1 MSKDIDDM
9 TREEVQAELERLGI
23 CIKEPLDRILAKI
36 RCLRESMEREKGLPD
51 PLDDS
56 GEVDE

>member
-23 CIKEPLDRILAKI
+23 CIKEPLDRILAKV
-36 RCLRESMEREKGLPD
+36 RCLRESMEREKAMGN
-51 PLDDS
+51 PLTYS
-56 GEVDE
+56 GEDDE